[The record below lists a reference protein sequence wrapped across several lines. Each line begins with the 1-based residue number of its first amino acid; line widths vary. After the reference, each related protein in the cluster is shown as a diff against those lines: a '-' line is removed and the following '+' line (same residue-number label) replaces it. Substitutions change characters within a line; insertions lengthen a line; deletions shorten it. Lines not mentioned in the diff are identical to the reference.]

1 MPGGGF
7 EDLDP
12 VVIEDSR
19 APPPSRPSLP
29 LPFDAFPPDHG
40 GGAGGDGGGGPAPEG
55 PAPASPAQPAPIETA
70 PPAPPAGSPPPP
82 FAGRVISEDS
92 GGGPIQRDNRDHS
105 QPDSFIPEHLRD
117 IHRQVVRELIA
128 EQAREDSLPDSGDF
142 IPTGGGA
149 PRAPRGMR
157 AVSPVV
163 NQGWDAALNL
173 AAGPIGF
180 LGELPAPYNDLARMR
195 QINDR
200 ANAKRQI
207 DDMRQ
212 RMREAGM
219 TNVSNE
225 YQMAWVNGGNLV
237 RDYQATA
244 QRLQS
249 DYNAFLQ
256 DRRLRATW
264 GENYRDI
271 RIGNQNMTPMQF
283 ERWVSNLQQRT
294 VNEAY
299 EEALDLAS
307 RNQLIRSHGVSLNT
321 AIGNY
326 IDGAVRSRLR
336 EEFSNMGINEN
347 QQSRIAAVNRHLIT
361 PDSDKYGIPD
371 LRLGNNLYLDSTLA
385 FKSPN
390 TLQIRRWH
398 SIREGYYMIIRP
410 DALGGSYA
418 IPARNINKVPLPPKG
433 FMP

>member
-1 MPGGGF
+1 MPGGRF
-7 EDLDP
+7 ENLDP
-12 VVIEDSR
+12 VVVEDSR
-19 APPPSRPSLP
+19 DPPPSRPSLP

-40 GGAGGDGGGGPAPEG
+40 GGAGGDGPAPEG
-55 PAPASPAQPAPIETA
+55 PAPASPPPPPPPPTP

-173 AAGPIGF
+173 AADPIGF

-207 DDMRQ
+207 DYMRQ

-264 GENYRDI
+264 GENYRNI
-271 RIGNQNMTPMQF
+271 RIGNQNMTVQEF
-283 ERWVSNLQQRT
+283 ERHMINLQYQA
-294 VNEAY
+294 VNDAY
-299 EEALDLAS
+299 QEALELES
-307 RNQLIRSHGVSLNT
+307 QGNLRRPHEISLNM
-321 AIGNY
+321 AIGRHV
-326 IDGAVRSRLR
+326 DRSSRQILR
-336 EEFSNMGINEN
+336 DALNSLDINES
-347 QQSRIAAVNRHLIT
+347 QSSQIAAINRYIT
-361 PDSDKYGIPD
+361 SPDSDRYAFLMRVWEKTFTSTALWPSRTSIPGKSGNGI
-371 LRLGNNLYLDSTLA
+371 RSA
-385 FKSPN
+385 K
-390 TLQIRRWH
+390 
-398 SIREGYYMIIRP
+398 
-410 DALGGSYA
+410 A
-418 IPARNINKVPLPPKG
+418 IT
-433 FMP
+433 

>member
-1 MPGGGF
+1 MKIWTPSSSKTAAPPRRPAPPCPC
-7 EDLDP
+7 LSTP
-12 VVIEDSR
+12 SR
-19 APPPSRPSLP
+19 QTTAAALAAAAPPPKALRP
-29 LPFDAFPPDHG
+29 
-40 GGAGGDGGGGPAPEG
+40 
-55 PAPASPAQPAPIETA
+55 QA
-70 PPAPPAGSPPPP
+70 PPSPPPP

-105 QPDSFIPEHLRD
+105 QPGSFIPEHLRD

-173 AAGPIGF
+173 AADPIGF
-180 LGELPAPYNDLARMR
+180 LGELPALYNDLARMR

-249 DYNAFLQ
+249 DYNAFL
-256 DRRLRATW
+256 
-264 GENYRDI
+264 
-271 RIGNQNMTPMQF
+271 
-283 ERWVSNLQQRT
+283 
-294 VNEAY
+294 
-299 EEALDLAS
+299 
-307 RNQLIRSHGVSLNT
+307 
-321 AIGNY
+321 
-326 IDGAVRSRLR
+326 
-336 EEFSNMGINEN
+336 
-347 QQSRIAAVNRHLIT
+347 
-361 PDSDKYGIPD
+361 
-371 LRLGNNLYLDSTLA
+371 
-385 FKSPN
+385 
-390 TLQIRRWH
+390 
-398 SIREGYYMIIRP
+398 
-410 DALGGSYA
+410 
-418 IPARNINKVPLPPKG
+418 
-433 FMP
+433 

>member
-1 MPGGGF
+1 MPGGRF

-12 VVIEDSR
+12 VVVEDSR
-19 APPPSRPSLP
+19 DPPPSRPSLP

-40 GGAGGDGGGGPAPEG
+40 GGAGGGGPAPEG

-82 FAGRVISEDS
+82 FAGRVISEES
-92 GGGPIQRDNRDHS
+92 GGGPIQRDNRDH
-105 QPDSFIPEHLRD
+105 
-117 IHRQVVRELIA
+117 
-128 EQAREDSLPDSGDF
+128 SLPDSGDF

-180 LGELPAPYNDLARMR
+180 LGELPALYNNLARMR

-219 TNVSNE
+219 TNVSNG

-249 DYNAFLQ
+249 DYNAFL
-256 DRRLRATW
+256 
-264 GENYRDI
+264 
-271 RIGNQNMTPMQF
+271 
-283 ERWVSNLQQRT
+283 
-294 VNEAY
+294 
-299 EEALDLAS
+299 
-307 RNQLIRSHGVSLNT
+307 
-321 AIGNY
+321 
-326 IDGAVRSRLR
+326 
-336 EEFSNMGINEN
+336 
-347 QQSRIAAVNRHLIT
+347 
-361 PDSDKYGIPD
+361 
-371 LRLGNNLYLDSTLA
+371 
-385 FKSPN
+385 
-390 TLQIRRWH
+390 
-398 SIREGYYMIIRP
+398 
-410 DALGGSYA
+410 
-418 IPARNINKVPLPPKG
+418 
-433 FMP
+433 

>member
-12 VVIEDSR
+12 VVVEDSR
-19 APPPSRPSLP
+19 DPPPSYPSSP

-40 GGAGGDGGGGPAPEG
+40 GGVGGDGGGGPAPEG

-163 NQGWDAALNL
+163 NQSWDAALNL
-173 AAGPIGF
+173 AADPIGL
-180 LGELPAPYNDLARMR
+180 LGELPALYNDLARMR

-200 ANAKRQI
+200 ANAERQI
-207 DDMRQ
+207 DYMRQ

-225 YQMAWVNGGNLV
+225 YQIAWVNGGNLV

-271 RIGNQNMTPMQF
+271 RIGNQNMTVQEF
-283 ERWVSNLQQRT
+283 ERHIFNFQQR
-294 VNEAY
+294 V
-299 EEALDLAS
+299 
-307 RNQLIRSHGVSLNT
+307 VNT
-321 AIGNY
+321 AYLTALELQSRGDLSHPFGGDTNAAIGSH
-326 IDGAVRSRLR
+326 IDGAMRSALRAEFARL
-336 EEFSNMGINEN
+336 GISEN
-347 QQSRIAAVNRHLIT
+347 QQSQIAAVNRRLVS
-361 PDSDKYGIPD
+361 PDSDRYGIPD
-371 LRLGNNLYLDSTLA
+371 LRLGRNLYQDTTIA
-385 FKSPN
+385 FKNPR
-390 TLQIRRWH
+390 TQQIRMWH
-398 SIREGYYMIIRP
+398 SINEGNYMIIRP

-418 IPARNINKVPLPPKG
+418 IPGRNINKFPITPK
-433 FMP
+433 

>member
-1 MPGGGF
+1 MPGGRF

-19 APPPSRPSLP
+19 DP
-29 LPFDAFPPDHG
+29 
-40 GGAGGDGGGGPAPEG
+40 
-55 PAPASPAQPAPIETA
+55 
-70 PPAPPAGSPPPP
+70 PPPP

-128 EQAREDSLPDSGDF
+128 EQAREDSPPDSGDF

-173 AAGPIGF
+173 AADPIGF
-180 LGELPAPYNDLARMR
+180 LGELPALYNDLARMR

-200 ANAKRQI
+200 ANAERQI
-207 DDMRQ
+207 DY
-212 RMREAGM
+212 MREAGM

-271 RIGNQNMTPMQF
+271 RIGNQNMTVQEF
-283 ERWVSNLQQRT
+283 ERHMINLQYQA
-294 VNEAY
+294 VNDAY
-299 EEALDLAS
+299 QEALELES
-307 RNQLIRSHGVSLNT
+307 QGNLRRPHEISLNM
-321 AIGNY
+321 AIGRH
-326 IDGAVRSRLR
+326 IDQSVRQTLRNALSRL
-336 EEFSNMGINEN
+336 GINES
-347 QQSRIAAVNRHLIT
+347 QSSQIAAINRYLT
-361 PDSDKYGIPD
+361 SPDSDRYGIPD
-371 LRLGNNLYLDSTLA
+371 ARLGENFYLDSTLA
-385 FKSPN
+385 FKNPN
-390 TLQIRRWH
+390 TRQIRQWH
-398 SIREGYYMIIRP
+398 SIREGHYMIIRP

-418 IPARNINKVPLPPKG
+418 IPGRYINKFPLSPK
-433 FMP
+433 